1 MIAVIV
7 GHLGQGGI
15 PLPFSWGELLENW
28 RADPLLLVGLCWIAI
43 VYLVGWY
50 RSAGSPR
57 GRLEGWRSWCFVAG
71 LFALFATLEGPFD
84 RYGDVSAGVHMAQHM
99 VLIYLVAPLLVAGAP
114 LTVVARGMSARGRR
128 RWVDP
133 LVRSRF
139 VYRIT
144 NPWIVGG
151 GYAAVLVATH
161 FTGWY
166 EAALTNAQV
175 HEAEHFAY
183 LLAAWALW
191 TVLLGRDGRPV
202 RRSAG
207 QRMLVVLVLEP
218 VMTVIAVA
226 FIVAPDP
233 LYAHYVTLGAPWG
246 GRASALAAQQAA
258 GGVMWTPSTLAT
270 MVLLSWLTVAWYRD
284 DEAQRDI
291 ATVSELDSRSARL
304 RTLAVGRDRRAS

>member
-1 MIAVIV
+1 MIV

-15 PLPFSWGELLENW
+15 PLPFTWGELLENW
-28 RADPLLLVGLCWIAI
+28 RADPLLLLGLSWIAI
-43 VYLVGWY
+43 IYLVGWY
-50 RSAGSPR
+50 RSAGSPP
-57 GRLEGWRSWCFVAG
+57 GRLEGWRPWYFITG
-71 LFALFATLEGPFD
+71 LVALFAALEGPFD

-99 VLIYLVAPLLVAGAP
+99 VLIYLVAPLLVVGAP
-114 LTVVARGMSARGRR
+114 LTVLARGLPAHIRG

-133 LVRSRF
+133 FVRSPL

-144 NPWIVGG
+144 SPWIVGG
-151 GYAAVLVATH
+151 AYAAVLVATH

-191 TVLLGRDGRPV
+191 SVLLGRDGRPV
-202 RRSAG
+202 RRTAG

-218 VMTVIAVA
+218 VMIVIAVV

-258 GGVMWTPSTLAT
+258 GGVMWAPSTLAT
-270 MVLLSWLTVAWYRD
+270 MVLLSWLTVAWYRE

-291 ATVSELDSRSARL
+291 ATVAELDGRAARP
-304 RTLAVGRDRRAS
+304 RTTLVVRDRWAS